1 MLSCYKKWHYDFDFQ
16 QIMQINYITGNGTI
30 LLFCYDDDNR
40 KNVKKNPEIM
50 NKSDNKKIYYKTDIF
65 VPNMCN
71 TEMAGF
77 IGVFYHYI

>member
-16 QIMQINYITGNGTI
+16 QIIQINYITGNGTI

-40 KNVKKNPEIM
+40 INVKKIQKWWINLII
-50 NKSDNKKIYYKTDIF
+50 KKYYKTDVF

-71 TEMAGF
+71 TEIAGF
-77 IGVFYHYI
+77 IGVYYHYI

>member
-40 KNVKKNPEIM
+40 INVKK
-50 NKSDNKKIYYKTDIF
+50 KSRNY
-65 VPNMCN
+65 
-71 TEMAGF
+71 E
-77 IGVFYHYI
+77 